1 MKLTRGLHNIS
12 TQPKPSA
19 VTIGNFDGVHKGH
32 QEIIKH
38 LTDKANQLSLHSV
51 LVSFSPTPEQF
62 FGRNHALLSNFRE
75 KHQLL
80 SQTNLDE
87 NLLIRFNQSFS
98 KLSAEAFVEKILVQS
113 LNVRYCLIGDDFR
126 FGKNRQGDYALLKK
140 LSDKHNFIVENVN
153 SIKSGEV
160 RISSSS
166 IRSTLANG
174 DFKKAC
180 HFLGREYFI
189 AGRIVHGDKKG
200 RTIGF
205 PTINIPIKRKIS
217 PVQGVF
223 AVIASVKNAQYFGV
237 CNVGKRPTVGGDK
250 TRLEVFL
257 FDFNQDVYGETAKIV
272 FKYRIRDE
280 KKFDSFDMLKN
291 QINEDV
297 LKAKNYFSLEA
308 AK

>member
-12 TQPKPSA
+12 TPPKPSA
-19 VTIGNFDGVHKGH
+19 ITIGNFDGVHKGH
-32 QEIIKH
+32 QQIIKH
-38 LTDKANQLSLHSV
+38 LTDKATQLSLHSI

-87 NLLIRFNQSFS
+87 NLLIRFNQRFS
-98 KLSAEAFVEKILVQS
+98 RLSAKAFVEKVMVQS

-126 FGKNRQGDYALLKK
+126 FGKDRQGDYALLKK
-140 LSDKHNFIVENVN
+140 LANSYGFIVENVN
-153 SIKSGEV
+153 SIKSGDM

-174 DFKKAC
+174 DFQKAGAL
-180 HFLGREYFI
+180 LGREYFI
-189 AGRIVHGDKKG
+189 TGRIVHGDKKG

-217 PVQGVF
+217 PIQGVF
-223 AVIASVKNAQYFGV
+223 AVTVEVNKSEYFGV
-237 CNVGKRPTVGGDK
+237 CNVGKRPTVGGEK
-250 TRLEVFL
+250 SRLEVFL
-257 FDFNQDVYGETAKIV
+257 FDFNQDVYGEIAKIV
-272 FKYRIRDE
+272 FKHKIRDE
-280 KKFDSFDMLKN
+280 KKFDSFDMLKG

-297 LKAKNYFSLEA
+297 LKAKNYFNLDI